1 MWAQDDKVKKDGEK
15 ILGNYKKQ
23 LAEKL
28 AREQAEKVDAMSM
41 HSRPTTGSRASQRR
55 SKMGHTGT
63 SSIASSRKEKD
74 TQAQQIV

>member
-28 AREQAEKVDAMSM
+28 AREQAEKIDAMSM
-41 HSRPTTGSRASQRR
+41 SRPTTGSRASQRR
-55 SKMGHTGT
+55 SKMGHTAT

-74 TQAQQIV
+74 TQAQ